1 MCGTVGRSPHGMITS
16 RTAARTRTARKGHV
30 VATNR
35 ARVKS
40 VEESI
45 RDTEEPDHQLKK
57 NLSALD
63 LAVFGVGVIIGTG
76 IFVLTGEVAK
86 TDSGP
91 AVAISFVIAGIVC
104 GLAAICYAEF
114 ASTVPVAGSAY
125 TFSYATF
132 GELIAWIIG
141 WDLVLELA
149 LGAATVAVG
158 WSGYLNQLLGDLGIP
173 LPESIAGETARFN
186 IPAMFIVAVMTCVLI
201 LGIKLSS
208 RVTSVIVAIKL
219 VIVLLVIAVGIF
231 YVKAANY
238 TPFIPPAQPSE
249 TGSGLTAPLIQTLF
263 GFAPSTFGIGGIVAG
278 AAIVFFAFIGFGIVA
293 AAPGGNKEPKRDLPR
308 GIIGS
313 LVICTV
319 LYVAVSLVVVGMQ
332 NYTELSTSAPLADA
346 FRSVGLP
353 FFSGLI
359 SVGALAGLTS
369 VVLILM
375 LGQSRVLL
383 AMSRDHLLPPTLGAV
398 HPRWGTPYKITI
410 VTGVVVAV
418 LAGFIPLST
427 LAELV
432 NIGTLFAFVLVSI
445 AVWLL
450 RRSRPELPRSFRVPL
465 VPFLPIVSALASFY
479 LMLNLPGETWLRFG
493 VWMVIG
499 VLLYFLYGRR
509 RSRLAA
515 GGALHP
521 STAGDREVARGRP
534 AD

>member
-1 MCGTVGRSPHGMITS
+1 
-16 RTAARTRTARKGHV
+16 
-30 VATNR
+30 VADDNR

-45 RDTEEPDHQLKK
+45 RDTEEPEHQLKK
-57 NLSALD
+57 HLSALD
-63 LAVFGVGVIIGTG
+63 LTVFGVGVIIGTG

-86 TDSGP
+86 TDAGP

-125 TFSYATF
+125 TFSYATM
-132 GELIAWIIG
+132 GELVAWIIG

-173 LPESIAGETARFN
+173 LPTSIAGEEATVN
-186 IPAMFIVAVMTCVLI
+186 IPAIFIVAVMTGVLI

-208 RVTSVIVAIKL
+208 RVTSVIVAIK
-219 VIVLLVIAVGIF
+219 VAIVLMVIAVGIF

-238 TPFIPPAQPSE
+238 TPFVPPAEPSE

-263 GFAPSTFGIGGIVAG
+263 GFAPSTFGVGGILAG
-278 AAIVFFAFIGFGIVA
+278 AAIVFFAFIGFDIVA
-293 AAPGGNKEPKRDLPR
+293 TAAEETNNPKRDLPR

-369 VVLILM
+369 VVMILM
-375 LGQSRVLL
+375 LGQSRVLF
-383 AMSRDHLLPPTLGAV
+383 AMSRDRLLPPTLGAV
-398 HPRWGTPYKITI
+398 HHRYGTPYKITVI
-410 VTGVVVAV
+410 TGVFVAL

-432 NIGTLFAFVLVSI
+432 NIGTLFAFMLVSY
-445 AVWLL
+445 AVIRL
-450 RRSRPELPRSFRVPL
+450 RKTRPDLPRSFRVPL
-465 VPFLPIVSALASFY
+465 VPLIPWLSIAASLY
-479 LMLNLPGETWLRFG
+479 LMLNLPGETWLRFAG
-493 VWMVIG
+493 WMVLG
-499 VLLYFLYGRR
+499 VIVYFLYGRR
-509 RSRLAA
+509 NSRFSVKGAAERREAGQRA
-515 GGALHP
+515 GGE
-521 STAGDREVARGRP
+521 R
-534 AD
+534 

>member
-1 MCGTVGRSPHGMITS
+1 VAAGTRRI
-16 RTAARTRTARKGHV
+16 
-30 VATNR
+30 
-35 ARVKS
+35 KS
-40 VEESI
+40 VEDSI
-45 RDTEEPDHQLKK
+45 RDTEEPEHKLRKH
-57 NLSALD
+57 LSALD
-63 LAVFGVGVIIGTG
+63 LTVFGVGVIIGTG

-86 TDSGP
+86 TDAGP
-91 AVAISFVIAGIVC
+91 AVAISFVIAGVVC

-125 TFSYATF
+125 TFSYATL
-132 GELIAWIIG
+132 GEFVAWIIG

-149 LGAATVAVG
+149 LGAATVSVG

-173 LPESIAGETARFN
+173 LPTSIAGETATVN
-186 IPAMFIVAVMTCVLI
+186 IPAIFIALLMTGVLI

-208 RVTSVIVAIKL
+208 RVTSVIVAIKI
-219 VIVLLVIAVGIF
+219 VIVLLVIVVGIF

-238 TPFIPPAQPSE
+238 SPFIPPAQPRE
-249 TGSGLTAPLIQTLF
+249 TGGGLSAPLIQTLF
-263 GFAPSTFGIGGIVAG
+263 GFAPSTFGVGGMLAG
-278 AAIVFFAFIGFGIVA
+278 AAIVFFAFIGFDIVA
-293 AAPGGNKEPKRDLPR
+293 TAAEETKNPKRDLPR
-308 GIIGS
+308 GILGS
-313 LVICTV
+313 LAICTL

-332 NYTELSTSAPLADA
+332 NYTELSTTAPLADA

-369 VVLILM
+369 VVMILM
-375 LGQSRVLL
+375 LGQSRVLF
-383 AMSRDHLLPPTLGAV
+383 AMSRDHLLPPTFGAV

-410 VTGVVVAV
+410 LTGVVVAV
-418 LAGFIPLST
+418 LAGFIPLGT

-450 RRSRPELPRSFRVPL
+450 RRSRPELHRSFRVPMIN
-465 VPFLPIVSALASFY
+465 VLPWLSAAASLY
-479 LMLNLPGETWLRFG
+479 LMLNLPGETWLRFF

-499 VLLYFLYGRR
+499 IVLYFSYGRR

-515 GGALHP
+515 GGNLDPA
-521 STAGDREVARGRP
+521 TAGDREAAREAARGRP